1 MSPSSIALLILQG
14 MLFLAWIFVAF
25 RWLFALRADATSE
38 SGSVF
43 PGPGSTLRAFRG
55 ALVDARYANERVLLG
70 ILTLALAGSSLLQF
84 LIPNGGIHEAMHAAF
99 TREVR

>member
-25 RWLFALRADATSE
+25 RWLYALRTDATLE

-84 LIPNGGIHEAMHAAF
+84 LIPNGGNP
-99 TREVR
+99 